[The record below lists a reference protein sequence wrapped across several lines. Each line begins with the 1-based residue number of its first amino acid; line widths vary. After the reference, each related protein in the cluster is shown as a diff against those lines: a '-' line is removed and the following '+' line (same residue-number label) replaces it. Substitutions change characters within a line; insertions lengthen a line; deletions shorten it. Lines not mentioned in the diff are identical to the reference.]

1 VATLSQFGYALA
13 VDRHRNFRRA
23 AKACFISQPTLSMQL
38 AKLEDE
44 LAVVLFD
51 RSRRP
56 VVPTREGAVLL
67 EQFRTVMREY
77 ERIEE
82 VVQELRGVIAGPY
95 RLGIIPTMAPT
106 ILPLVVP
113 RFVAAHPAVEIQI
126 EELTTARIVERLAQE
141 TLDGGMLA
149 TPLHVPTLTEYAICR
164 EQFVVFHS
172 PTIELRT
179 DAQGRVRLDALPLER
194 LMVMREGHCLRTQT
208 LDLCALGAEASETQG
223 FVLEAGSLATLCAM
237 VQNGPYFTILPAL
250 AAAELEARGL
260 GDLIKSIAG
269 KAPFREVA
277 LVTRRIENRRAIRE
291 ALIDVAREALEP
303 LEDKR
308 RRLRAQPV
316 EPLAS

>member
-1 VATLSQFGYALA
+1 MATLSQLGYALA

-23 AKACFISQPTLSMQL
+23 AKVSCVSQPTLSMQL

-44 LAVVLFD
+44 LGIVLFD
-51 RSRRP
+51 RTRKP

-77 ERIEE
+77 ERIDE
-82 VVQELRGVIAGPY
+82 VVQELHGVIAGPY

-113 RFVAAHPAVEIQI
+113 PFVAAHPTVELQI
-126 EELTTARIVERLAQE
+126 EELTTAQIVERLKE
-141 TLDGGMLA
+141 EILDGGILA
-149 TPLHVPTLTEYAICR
+149 TPLHVPALTEYAICR

-172 PTIELRT
+172 PTIKLRT
-179 DAQGRVRLDALPLER
+179 DGQGRVRLDALPLER
-194 LMVMREGHCLRTQT
+194 LMVMRKGHCLRTQT

-250 AAAELEARGL
+250 AAAELESRGL
-260 GDLIKSIAG
+260 GEQIKSIAG

-291 ALIDVAREALEP
+291 ALIDVSRAALEP

-308 RRLRAQPV
+308 RRLRPEPV
-316 EPLAS
+316 EPLA

>member
-1 VATLSQFGYALA
+1 MATLSQLAYALA
-13 VDRHRNFRRA
+13 VDRHRGFRRA
-23 AKACFISQPTLSMQL
+23 AKASFVSQPTLSMQL

-44 LAVVLFD
+44 LGVVLFD
-51 RSRRP
+51 RSRKP

-67 EQFRTVMREY
+67 EQFRAVMREY
-77 ERIEE
+77 ERIDE
-82 VVQELRGVIAGPY
+82 VMQELRGVIAGPY

-106 ILPLVVP
+106 VLPLVVP
-113 RFVAAHPAVEIQI
+113 PFVAAHGKVELSI
-126 EELTTARIVERLAQE
+126 EELTTAQIIERLKDE
-141 TLDGGMLA
+141 TLDGGILA
-149 TPLHVPTLTEYAICR
+149 APLHVPTLQEYPLYR

-172 PTIELRT
+172 ETIELLT
-179 DAQGRVRLDALPLER
+179 DSRGRVRLDALPLER

-250 AAAELEARGL
+250 AAHELAARGL
-260 GDLIKSIAG
+260 GEQIKSIAG

-277 LVTRRIENRRAIRE
+277 LVTRRLENRRAIRE
-291 ALIDVAREALEP
+291 ALIDVARTILEP

-308 RRLRAQPV
+308 RRLRAEPV
-316 EPLAS
+316 EPLA